1 MSDAAVLAAVQA
13 MEAWLDDPDR
23 ALDATALAV
32 WNRDFQAAVAAAERG
47 PGWEALVARAHALAE
62 AVLARQRA
70 VEAQRDAVRA
80 ELEQQAQG
88 DRALK
93 GYGASTR

>member
-23 ALDATALAV
+23 AFDAPALEA
-32 WNRDFQAAVAAAERG
+32 WNRDFREAVATAERG
-47 PGWEALVARAHALAE
+47 PGWEALVVRAHVLAE